1 MAKVVSV
8 VPQSRFERFGVRFP
22 EGWEVKFFPYPY
34 TAAEL
39 AEACKGYDYLF
50 SVSAEG
56 PVTAEAIS
64 GMDSI
69 KMIHVEGVG
78 FNEVDLEAA
87 KAKGIPVCNNRAVN
101 NVSVAEHCIG
111 LMIAAQRRTALSDY
125 QIKHNGY
132 SATRAAFLAQG
143 EFEMFGKHV
152 GLIGFGAI
160 GREVARRLAGWE
172 CKISYYDVFRPAPE
186 VEKELNVD
194 YMEVDD
200 IIRECDIIS
209 IHVPPLPS
217 TIGMINAESL
227 KAMKPTAILVNTA
240 RGEIVDQAAL
250 AQALEDGE
258 IYAAALDVLSPEPPA
273 DDHPLF
279 NLSEKAAARLTLSP
293 HIGGTTDEAFTR
305 MLLWAIENMK
315 RVENGEKPINIV
327 NGL

>member
-8 VPQSRFERFGVRFP
+8 VPQSRFEHYGISFP
-22 EGWEVKFFPYPY
+22 EGWEVKFFPAPY

-39 AEACKGYDYLF
+39 AAACKGADYLF
-50 SVSAEG
+50 VGSAES
-56 PVTAEAIS
+56 PVTAEAID
-64 GMDSI
+64 GMDTI
-69 KMIHVEGVG
+69 KMIHTEGVG
-78 FNEVDLEAA
+78 FNEVDLDAA

-125 QIKHNGY
+125 QIKHDGY
-132 SATRAAFLAQG
+132 NPTRKAFMAQG
-143 EFEMFGKHV
+143 EHEMFGQHI
-152 GLIGFGAI
+152 GLVGFGAI
-160 GREVARRLAGWE
+160 GKEVARRLANWN
-172 CKISYYDVFRPAPE
+172 CKISYYDAFRPSAE
-186 VEKELNVD
+186 VEKEFNVD

-200 IIRECDIIS
+200 LIRECDIIS
-209 IHVPPLPS
+209 IHVPVLPS
-217 TIGMINAESL
+217 TIGMINAERL
-227 KAMKPTAILVNTA
+227 KSMKPTAILVNTA

-305 MLLWAIENMK
+305 MLTWTIENMK
-315 RVENGEKPINIV
+315 RMENGEKPINIV